1 MNDIST
7 IGLWNICLLIY
18 LNRDEVIFA
27 RENKRITYEIACI
40 KVVAKLLSFVISG
53 RSPSTTAF
61 TMQSISLFSAIFLCQ
76 AIFGGQWV
84 VTAGR
89 SHTISGLSPHHRHRH
104 HVASDRP
111 TETTTVSTT
120 AAAVSESSFS
130 SSPLLPLL
138 SNQETRGKTNYTN
151 KIFKL
156 VFISYKFILFFF
168 TAQLK
173 HLSIRSCRPL
183 TSIKDLALRRLWR
196 QSPPP
201 SRQLNAEGNANYPAT
216 KNPTATTSFYPASKK
231 GVFLSR
237 RRNITSRN
245 LLSVKSTL
253 RKTNQQKSLCRPQ
266 LKLCQQQQQK
276 MMTKANLLF
285 TWTAKTVIIMMM
297 TSMKVL

>member
-27 RENKRITYEIACI
+27 RENKRINYEIACI

-89 SHTISGLSPHHRHRH
+89 SHTLSGLSPHHRHRH

-130 SSPLLPLL
+130 SSSLLPLL
-138 SNQETRGKTNYTN
+138 SNQETRGKTNNTN
-151 KIFKL
+151 NISKL

-168 TAQLK
+168 LL
-173 HLSIRSCRPL
+173 HSSNI
-183 TSIKDLALRRLWR
+183 
-196 QSPPP
+196 
-201 SRQLNAEGNANYPAT
+201 SRFGAAGH
-216 KNPTATTSFYPASKK
+216 
-231 GVFLSR
+231 
-237 RRNITSRN
+237 
-245 LLSVKSTL
+245 
-253 RKTNQQKSLCRPQ
+253 
-266 LKLCQQQQQK
+266 
-276 MMTKANLLF
+276 
-285 TWTAKTVIIMMM
+285 
-297 TSMKVL
+297 